1 MSNKNALRPTPKP
14 KPFPLNL
21 YQTAVGKKWVMA
33 VTGLM
38 LLGFVVAHMIGNL
51 KIYLGLIEHNGEQV
65 YDIDV
70 YSEFLR
76 ELLVP
81 ILPSGVVLWLLRLGL
96 LAALILHVHSA
107 YTLNRLN
114 IASNSR
120 YESKRD
126 YVAANFASRSMRWTG
141 PLMLLYIVVH
151 LLDLTAGATGIA
163 SDEFVSG
170 HVYANVVHSLS
181 RPVVAIGYI
190 VANIAVCVHL
200 YHGISSAFQSLGI
213 NNPRYNGLIKKSSIG
228 LAGIILIGNLS
239 FPIAVLA
246 GVVDL

>member
-1 MSNKNALRPTPKP
+1 MSNQNALRPKPKP

-33 VTGLM
+33 ITGLM
-38 LLGFVVAHMIGNL
+38 MLGFVIAHMIGNL

-65 YDIDV
+65 YDIDL

-96 LAALILHVHSA
+96 IAALILHIHSA
-107 YTLNRLN
+107 YTLNRMN
-114 IASNSR
+114 QSSNSQ
-120 YESKRD
+120 YQSKRD
-126 YVAANFASRSMRWTG
+126 YIAANFASRTMRYTG
-141 PLMLLYIVVH
+141 PIIFLYLVVH
-151 LLDLTAGATGIA
+151 LLDLTAGRTAIA

-170 HVYANVVHSLS
+170 DVYANVVHSLS

-200 YHGISSAFQSLGI
+200 YHGISSAFQSLGVS
-213 NNPRYNGLIKKSSIG
+213 NPRYNGLIKNSSIG
-228 LAGIILIGNLS
+228 IAGLILIGNLS